1 MDATQKRLHK
11 ISKTEKGCLAAA
23 CATEAER
30 SGASAIAKILNNSK
44 ILNILN
50 IAKILNNSK
59 FKCIR
64 WYTASMLVET

>member
-1 MDATQKRLHK
+1 M
-11 ISKTEKGCLAAA
+11 IAA
-23 CATEAER
+23 EAER
-30 SGASAIAKILNNSK
+30 SRASAIAKILNNSK